1 MFKHCSTRRRVEVV
15 GGCATSPR
23 RPVLAQAA
31 RAGTTTHQNQV
42 LIDCCRKYG

>member
-23 RPVLAQAA
+23 RPVLAQADGA
-31 RAGTTTHQNQV
+31 TDSSSENQ
-42 LIDCCRKYG
+42 IKWIMP